1 MENNIVQEFEIYLN
15 WTVSILKTQDPQ
27 VINSFKQ
34 EASYRLSPE
43 QLKDIL
49 IAALYQ
55 LAETEPEVFVWA
67 LHNYDPEFYIEVR
80 YRIAVAAARQL
91 IRQGLVPGTD
101 FSAIPTAGL
110 IVRPEAK
117 AILQENTSAFTS
129 FMLREILHTFK
140 KN

>member
-1 MENNIVQEFEIYLN
+1 M
-15 WTVSILKTQDPQ
+15 SILKTQDPQ

-43 QLKDIL
+43 HLNDIL
-49 IAALYQ
+49 IAALYE
-55 LAETEPEVFVWA
+55 LAETEPEIFVWA
-67 LHNYDPEFYIEVR
+67 LHNYDAEFYIEVR
-80 YRIAVAAARQL
+80 RRIAVAAARQL

-101 FSAIPTAGL
+101 FSGIPTAGL

-117 AILQENTSAFTS
+117 AILQQNTSTFTS